1 MTKTKTKAAANIT
14 AEQLGEIVVRIADAP
29 APAAPLT
36 LASAVKPRRL
46 SAR

>member
-29 APAAPLT
+29 HQPHRSLWR
-36 LASAVKPRRL
+36 VQ
-46 SAR
+46 